1 MNQSLQERI
10 ARAVSEEIYIEQ
22 YNELW
27 PKLFEEEKR
36 YLEKILPESI
46 ILRIEHFGSTA
57 VEGLPSKPIIDML
70 IEVSS
75 LEETRDKIV
84 PILESKGYDYF
95 WRPEFDGPPYY
106 AWFIKRGE
114 DGKRT
119 HHIHMVESDSKLWD
133 RLYFRDYLRM
143 FPDVA
148 AKYATIKTDLSKKYP
163 NDRIEYTKGK
173 TDFVVAVTQKAIE
186 FFKSAKK

>member
-148 AKYATIKTDLSKKYP
+148 AKYAIIKTDLSKKYP

>member
-10 ARAVSEEIYIEQ
+10 ARAVSEEISIEP
-22 YNELW
+22 YDANW
-27 PKLFEEEKR
+27 RHMFDEEKS

-148 AKYATIKTDLSKKYP
+148 AKYAIIKTDLSKKYP